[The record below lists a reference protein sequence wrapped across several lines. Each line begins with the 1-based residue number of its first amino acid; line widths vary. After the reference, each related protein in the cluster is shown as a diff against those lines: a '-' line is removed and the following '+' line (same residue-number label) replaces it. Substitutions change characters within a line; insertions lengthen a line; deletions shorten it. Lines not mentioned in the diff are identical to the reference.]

1 MEENQYIDFNEI
13 KKYVNITEEKLF
25 LLYLKEVF
33 KDLADRD
40 ESNKKKGVMKMAFLD
55 YIKLPIFISEKV
67 FGVLD
72 VDKDGFL
79 NQKEFILG
87 MNRLYNSNFDDTVKL
102 IFEILDFNRDGL
114 IEKDDVKMILG
125 LLPLKTDRNKIKYKY
140 QMESLE
146 EIHEIIN
153 LTFGDKKE
161 LNLDEFKEVIKEK
174 KSDVFLQIICFLYQ
188 KKPFVD
194 SNITILKSSKK
205 ASNLEL
211 GTPQMSK
218 KVKCDNVLLP
228 SPLQNSS
235 LSPAFQLL
243 QSGKINSPFL
253 LNGRPGNEKENFN
266 PEISGFKGMIRYHN
280 RNIPKSEDT
289 KNADINEND
298 DDDEEAVKKIIK
310 SSENVFNS
318 PSTFLKNSE
327 ELSKKITPFSLFTPE
342 IKPIKENSK
351 TDGEIPQMSLNSDEN
366 QTQNDNNKVAY
377 ENYIYK
383 KSDGNRLK
391 KYYLVLIDKDIY
403 YYKSEQKK
411 EVLGMHNLSGCF
423 FKENNPEK
431 INDKIYYCF
440 TIIFPKKERK
450 YYVGSQ
456 EIYDNFVNSLKNSF
470 GYLNFFDYY
479 EMLDNLGEG
488 IFGSVKLGVEKKTNQ
503 RVAIKIIKKSKAKE
517 SDIELVRNEIDI
529 MKLCY
534 HPNVV
539 HLLDHFENGE
549 YIFIVMEY
557 IKGGCLTDYLKKNE
571 FDFSEKRAAEII
583 YQLAK
588 GLKYLHKYGIIHRD
602 LKPDNIMLTEASDKG
617 NVKIM
622 DFGLSKI
629 LGKKEKSTD
638 GFGTLTFVSPEVL
651 VRKPYNKEVDIW
663 SLGVILYLMLSGEL
677 PFDDPDDNEQNIA
690 KAIVYQDVKFPSEKF
705 GKRSKAVIELIQRCL
720 TKDPKA
726 RIKVDEIIKSD
737 WIKEQLSN
745 E

>member
-1 MEENQYIDFNEI
+1 
-13 KKYVNITEEKLF
+13 
-25 LLYLKEVF
+25 
-33 KDLADRD
+33 
-40 ESNKKKGVMKMAFLD
+40 
-55 YIKLPIFISEKV
+55 
-67 FGVLD
+67 
-72 VDKDGFL
+72 
-79 NQKEFILG
+79 
-87 MNRLYNSNFDDTVKL
+87 
-102 IFEILDFNRDGL
+102 
-114 IEKDDVKMILG
+114 
-125 LLPLKTDRNKIKYKY
+125 
-140 QMESLE
+140 MESLE
-146 EIHEIIN
+146 EIHQIIN

-194 SNITILKSSKK
+194 TNITILKSSKK

-253 LNGRPGNEKENFN
+253 LGGRPGNEKENFN

-280 RNIPKSEDT
+280 RNIPKNEDA
-289 KNADINEND
+289 KNSDINENN

-310 SSENVFNS
+310 SAENVYNS
-318 PSTFLKNSE
+318 PSTILKNSE
-327 ELSKKITPFSLFTPE
+327 ELSKKIVPFSLVTPE
-342 IKPIKENSK
+342 TKPIKENSK
-351 TDGEIPQMSLNSDEN
+351 EAGEIPQMSLNNDEN
-366 QTQNDNNKVAY
+366 QNENNKITY

-423 FKENNPEK
+423 FKENSPEK

-456 EIYDNFVNSLKNSF
+456 EIYDNFVNSLKISF

-479 EMLDNLGEG
+479 EMLDDLGEG

-557 IKGGCLTDYLKKNE
+557 IKGGCLTDYFKK
-571 FDFSEKRAAEII
+571 K
-583 YQLAK
+583 
-588 GLKYLHKYGIIHRD
+588 
-602 LKPDNIMLTEASDKG
+602 
-617 NVKIM
+617 
-622 DFGLSKI
+622 
-629 LGKKEKSTD
+629 
-638 GFGTLTFVSPEVL
+638 
-651 VRKPYNKEVDIW
+651 
-663 SLGVILYLMLSGEL
+663 
-677 PFDDPDDNEQNIA
+677 
-690 KAIVYQDVKFPSEKF
+690 
-705 GKRSKAVIELIQRCL
+705 
-720 TKDPKA
+720 
-726 RIKVDEIIKSD
+726 
-737 WIKEQLSN
+737 
-745 E
+745 

>member
-55 YIKLPIFISEKV
+55 YLKLPIFISEKV

-72 VDKDGFL
+72 EDKDGFL

-125 LLPLKTDRNKIKYKY
+125 LLPLKTDQNRIEYKY

-146 EIHEIIN
+146 EINQIIS

-235 LSPAFQLL
+235 LSPAFKLL
-243 QSGKINSPFL
+243 QSGKIKSPFL
-253 LNGRPGNEKENFN
+253 LGGRPCNEKENFN

-280 RNIPKSEDT
+280 RNIPKKEDT
-289 KNADINEND
+289 KNSDFNEND
-298 DDDEEAVKKIIK
+298 DDDEEEVKKIIK

-327 ELSKKITPFSLFTPE
+327 ELSKKIAPFSLFTPE

-351 TDGEIPQMSLNSDEN
+351 TDGEIPQMSLNNNENEN
-366 QTQNDNNKVAY
+366 QGENNKIAY

-383 KSDGNRLK
+383 KSDGNKLK

-431 INDKIYYCF
+431 INDRIYYCF

-456 EIYDNFVNSLKNSF
+456 EIYDSFVNSLKKSF

-503 RVAIKIIKKSKAKE
+503 RVAIKIIKKNKAKE

-529 MKLCY
+529 MKLCF
-534 HPNVV
+534 HPNVI

-557 IKGGCLTDYLKKNE
+557 IKGGSLTDYFKKNE
-571 FDFSEKRAAEII
+571 FNFSEKRAAEII

-651 VRKPYNKEVDIW
+651 IRKPYNKEVDIW
-663 SLGVILYLMLSGEL
+663 SLGVILYLMLSGDL

-690 KAIVYQDVKFPSEKF
+690 KAIVYQEVKFPSEKF
-705 GKRSKAVIELIQRCL
+705 GNRSKAVIELIQRCL
-720 TKDPKA
+720 TKDPKS
-726 RIKVDEIIKSD
+726 RIKVDEIIKSE
-737 WIKEQLSN
+737 WIKQQLFN

>member
-1 MEENQYIDFNEI
+1 MEDNQYIDFNEI

-72 VDKDGFL
+72 EDKDGFL

-102 IFEILDFNRDGL
+102 IFEILDFNRDGS

-146 EIHEIIN
+146 EIHQIIN

-253 LNGRPGNEKENFN
+253 LGGKPGNEKENFN

-280 RNIPKSEDT
+280 RNIPKNEDS
-289 KNADINEND
+289 KNSDLNEN

-310 SSENVFNS
+310 GSENVFNS

-327 ELSKKITPFSLFTPE
+327 ELSKKLPSFSLSPE
-342 IKPIKENSK
+342 NKSNNENSK
-351 TDGEIPQMSLNSDEN
+351 TDGEIPQMSLNNDEN
-366 QTQNDNNKVAY
+366 QAQNENNKITY

-423 FKENNPEK
+423 FKENSPEK

-503 RVAIKIIKKSKAKE
+503 RVAIKIIKKNKAKE

-534 HPNVV
+534 HPNVI

-651 VRKPYNKEVDIW
+651 IRKPYNKEVDIW

-705 GKRSKAVIELIQRCL
+705 GKRSKSVIELIQRCL
-720 TKDPKA
+720 TKDPKS

-737 WIKEQLSN
+737 WIKEQLSS

>member
-1 MEENQYIDFNEI
+1 MEENQFIDFNEI
-13 KKYVNITEEKLF
+13 KKYANVTEEKLF

-40 ESNKKKGVMKMAFLD
+40 ESNKRKGVMKMSFLD
-55 YIKLPIFISEKV
+55 YIKLPIFISEKLFIV
-67 FGVLD
+67 FD
-72 VDKDGFL
+72 EDKDGFL

-87 MNRLYNSNFDDTVKL
+87 MNRLYNSNFDETVKL
-102 IFEILDFNRDGL
+102 IFELLDFNHDGL

-146 EIHEIIN
+146 EIHQIIN
-153 LTFGDKKE
+153 LTFDNKKE
-161 LNLDEFKEVIKEK
+161 LNLDQFKEVIKEK

-194 SNITILKSSKK
+194 TNIMVLKSSKK

-211 GTPQMSK
+211 ATPQLSK

-243 QSGKINSPFL
+243 QAGKINSPFIL
-253 LNGRPGNEKENFN
+253 GGKSFNEKDNFN
-266 PEISGFKGMIRYHN
+266 PEISGLKGMVRYHN
-280 RNIPKSEDT
+280 RNIPKNEDT
-289 KNADINEND
+289 KNPEINES
-298 DDDEEAVKKIIK
+298 DDENNDESVNKIIK
-310 SSENVFNS
+310 NSDNVFNS
-318 PSTFLKNSE
+318 PSTYLKHSE
-327 ELSKKITPFSLFTPE
+327 ELSKTIVPYSLFTPKEE
-342 IKPIKENSK
+342 ITKESSK
-351 TDGEIPQMSLNSDEN
+351 TVGQIPHLTLNED
-366 QTQNDNNKVAY
+366 QNENNKISY

-383 KSDGNRLK
+383 KSEGNKLK
-391 KYYLVLIDKDIY
+391 KYFLVLIDKDIY
-403 YYKSEQKK
+403 YYKSEHKK

-423 FKENNPEK
+423 FKEHSPEK

-440 TIIFPKKERK
+440 SIIFPKKERK
-450 YYVGSQ
+450 FYVGSK
-456 EIYDNFVNSLKNSF
+456 EIYENFINALKTSF
-470 GYLNFFDYY
+470 GYLNFFDFY

-503 RVAIKIIKKSKAKE
+503 RVAIKIIKKNKAKE
-517 SDIELVRNEIDI
+517 SDIELVRTEIDI

-557 IKGGCLTDYLKKNE
+557 IKGGSLTDYMKNNH
-571 FDFSEKRAAEII
+571 FNFTEKRCAEII

-617 NVKIM
+617 NIKIM

-651 VRKPYNKEVDIW
+651 IRKPYNKEVDIW
-663 SLGVILYLMLSGEL
+663 SLGVILYLILSGDL

-690 KAIVYQDVKFPSEKF
+690 KAIVYQEVKFPNEKF
-705 GKRSKAVIELIQRCL
+705 GKRSKAVIDLIKGCL
-720 TKDPKA
+720 TKDPKN
-726 RIKVDEIIKSD
+726 RIKIDEIIKSE
-737 WIKEQLSN
+737 WIKQQLSN

>member
-351 TDGEIPQMSLNSDEN
+351 TDEEIPQMSLNSDEN

-488 IFGSVKLGVEKKTNQ
+488 IFGTVKLGVEKKTNQ

-705 GKRSKAVIELIQRCL
+705 GKRSKAVIDLIQRCL

>member
-1 MEENQYIDFNEI
+1 MEDTQYIDFNEI
-13 KKYVNITEEKLF
+13 KEYVNVKEEKLF
-25 LLYLKEVF
+25 LLYLREIY

-40 ESNKKKGVMKMAFLD
+40 ETNKKKGIMKMIFFD
-55 YIKLPIFISEKV
+55 YLKLPIFISEKLFTV
-67 FGVLD
+67 FD
-72 VDKDGFL
+72 KDKDGFL
-79 NQKEFILG
+79 NQKEFIYG
-87 MNRLYNSNFDDTVKL
+87 MNRLYNGNFDETLKL
-102 IFEILDFNRDGL
+102 IFELLDFNHDDL

-125 LLPLKTDRNKIKYKY
+125 LLPLKTDKNKIKYKY
-140 QMESLE
+140 QMQSLE
-146 EIHEIIN
+146 EIQQIIN
-153 LTFGDKKE
+153 CTFDNKKA
-161 LNLDEFKEVIKEK
+161 LNLEEFKEVVIKK

-188 KKPFVD
+188 KKPFSD
-194 SNITILKSSKK
+194 SNISVLSTSKK
-205 ASNLEL
+205 ANDLEIS
-211 GTPQMSK
+211 TPQISK

-228 SPLQNSS
+228 SPLQNSA

-243 QSGKINSPFL
+243 KSGQIKTPFSL
-253 LNGRPGNEKENFN
+253 SGNISNPKEEFN

-280 RNIPKSEDT
+280 RNIPKNEDT
-289 KNADINEND
+289 KNADIEGDNQNEN
-298 DDDEEAVKKIIK
+298 EVVNKILK
-310 SSENVFNS
+310 NAENVFNS
-318 PSTFLKNSE
+318 PSAFLKDSSE
-327 ELSKKITPFSLFTPE
+327 KAKNIKPFSLFSPE
-342 IKPIKENSK
+342 TKPMEKKEK
-351 TDGEIPQMSLNSDEN
+351 IVPGFSLSNEEKHEED
-366 QTQNDNNKVAY
+366 KAKY

-423 FKENNPEK
+423 FKENSSEK

-440 TIIFPKKERK
+440 SVVFPKKERK
-450 YYVGSQ
+450 YYVGSK
-456 EIYDNFVNSLKNSF
+456 EIYDNFIKALKKSF

-503 RVAIKIIKKSKAKE
+503 RVAIKIIKKNKAKE

-534 HPNVV
+534 HPYVV

-557 IKGGCLTDYLKKNE
+557 IKGGSLTDYMKNNK
-571 FDFSEKRAAEII
+571 FDFTERRAAELI

-617 NVKIM
+617 NIKIM

-629 LGKKEKSTD
+629 LGKKEKSID

-651 VRKPYNKEVDIW
+651 IRKPYNKEVDIW
-663 SLGVILYLMLSGEL
+663 SLGVILYLMLSGDL
-677 PFDDPDDNEQNIA
+677 PFDDPDDDEQKIA
-690 KAIVYQDVKFPSEKF
+690 KSIVYQDVKFPQEKF
-705 GKRSKAVIELIQRCL
+705 GKRSKAVIDLIKGCL
-720 TKDPKA
+720 TKEPKN
-726 RIKVDEIIKSD
+726 RIKIDEILKGE
-737 WIKEQLSN
+737 WMKQQLFT